1 MRDPSTSLGMTNK
14 DMENVQTLLTV
25 VVIALTVLLIVIG
38 VQIFLVIRD
47 LRRIMRRVNSI
58 LEDSIIGGGLIRPD
72 KLTGILELFRRKKN
86 MQTHGEGESNLN

>member
-1 MRDPSTSLGMTNK
+1 
-14 DMENVQTLLTV
+14 MESIQTLLVV

-38 VQIFLVIRD
+38 TQIFLVIRD
-47 LRRIMRRVNSI
+47 LRRIMKRVNAI

-86 MQTHGEGESNLN
+86 MHTHGDGETPLN

>member
-1 MRDPSTSLGMTNK
+1 
-14 DMENVQTLLTV
+14 MENIQTLLTV

-47 LRRIMRRVNSI
+47 LRHIMKRVNSM
-58 LEDSIIGGGLIRPD
+58 LEDSIIGGGLLRPD

-86 MQTHGEGESNLN
+86 MHTHGEGEQPIS